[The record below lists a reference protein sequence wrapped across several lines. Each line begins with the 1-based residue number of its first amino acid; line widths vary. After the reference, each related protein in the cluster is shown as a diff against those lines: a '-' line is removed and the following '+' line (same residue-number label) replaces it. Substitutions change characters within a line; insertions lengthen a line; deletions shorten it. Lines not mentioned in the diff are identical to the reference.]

1 MVWNITIIKLFLSDT
16 DKEIIKNHNLRVLQL
31 WFIIIL
37 LKFPEKEPQS
47 DSQNNQSE
55 VNKHPKKLFLDV
67 LKIIKLN
74 LGWVPRSSNIVWSGT
89 TTIQLFYLF
98 STIYWKKNH
107 WLTVHFTQR
116 DIAWK
121 HTRLYYRHVLHISG

>member
-16 DKEIIKNHNLRVLQL
+16 DKEIIKNHNLKVWQL

-67 LKIIKLN
+67 LKIIK
-74 LGWVPRSSNIVWSGT
+74 T
-89 TTIQLFYLF
+89 
-98 STIYWKKNH
+98 
-107 WLTVHFTQR
+107 
-116 DIAWK
+116 
-121 HTRLYYRHVLHISG
+121 